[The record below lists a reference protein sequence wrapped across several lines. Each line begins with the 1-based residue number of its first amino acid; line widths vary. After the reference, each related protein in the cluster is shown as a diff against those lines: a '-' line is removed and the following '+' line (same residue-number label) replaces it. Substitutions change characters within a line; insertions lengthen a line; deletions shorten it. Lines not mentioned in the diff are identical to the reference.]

1 MISQADRSY
10 RNLHR
15 LRALKAVARRP
26 VAYVAVSIRRSAL
39 RYPGRFAL
47 LVALA
52 GTAVVARGDVG
63 VLFGIFALMLF
74 LDALV
79 PLPGARWSEAD
90 ERFWRLVSERRHA
103 RWLRRLRGLA
113 PERLDVFDE
122 GERWVLTAQRRA
134 LGVQPI
140 PIDSVTGTVEE
151 SKAKVFDRRFRP
163 DRCEHQRWKGVWIAF
178 ARAAAMPPVAVYRVG
193 EHHIVRDGHH
203 RISVARDHGAP
214 AIDAD
219 VVELRRTSR
228 D

>member
-1 MISQADRSY
+1 MISEADPSNRK
-10 RNLHR
+10 LHR
-15 LRALKAVARRP
+15 LRTVKAIARRP
-26 VAYVAVSIRRSAL
+26 VAYVVVSMRRNAA
-39 RYPGRFAL
+39 RYPGRFAF
-47 LVALA
+47 LVGLA
-52 GTAVVARGDVG
+52 SAAVIAHGDAG
-63 VLFGIFALMLF
+63 VLFGIFALLLF

-134 LGVQPI
+134 LGVLPI

-163 DRCEHQRWKGVWIAF
+163 DRCEHQRWKGIWIAF
-178 ARAAAMPPVAVYRVG
+178 ARAALPPVTVYRVG
-193 EHHIVRDGHH
+193 EHHIVRAGHH
-203 RISVARDHGAP
+203 RISVARDQGAP